1 MHMRHKRIVT
11 KQEGA
16 GPRTLPGPAPSRFKP
31 LSQPPRSCSKHRP
44 EPSASTRSRRGR
56 SPAMTLRNGSTWA
69 WSASRDYGSQ
79 ARWVLLFEGITLGEM
94 PHDGQKTE
102 RCADKA
108 RVGAGSGFR
117 CGETYPETR
126 ICYPT
131 LLGRLNAPSRHCAS
145 LAFLVT
151 NTGTTRKSH
160 ALRPVTRTRRRKQGT
175 EVCSRQCGALS
186 RCQRKRAFVPCSLE
200 RQQASATDGTRT
212 NGKRLRQREH
222 ATTACARAASYSK
235 YLAAPTGM
243 HWRIRP
249 TNSVSSKS
257 MPWSNQ
263 WRVQPAQP
271 FEKKSRQN
279 PVSPSSSTPC
289 TRTRAPNASHSARC
303 ITRYRLF
310 TSWEVK
316 ALRRNVLR

>member
-1 MHMRHKRIVT
+1 
-11 KQEGA
+11 
-16 GPRTLPGPAPSRFKP
+16 
-31 LSQPPRSCSKHRP
+31 
-44 EPSASTRSRRGR
+44 
-56 SPAMTLRNGSTWA
+56 
-69 WSASRDYGSQ
+69 
-79 ARWVLLFEGITLGEM
+79 M

-117 CGETYPETR
+117 CGETYPETS
-126 ICYPT
+126 ICCPT
-131 LLGRLNAPSRHCAS
+131 LLGRSNAPSRHYTS
-145 LAFLVT
+145 LALLAT
-151 NTGTTRKSH
+151 NTADSPKEPHLAPGNADAEAQTGSGGALTAMRH
-160 ALRPVTRTRRRKQGT
+160 APKMPTRTRL
-175 EVCSRQCGALS
+175 CPPCPLS
-186 RCQRKRAFVPCSLE
+186 V
-200 RQQASATDGTRT
+200 QASAATGRART
-212 NGKRLRQREH
+212 
-222 ATTACARAASYSK
+222 ASYSK
-235 YLAAPTGM
+235 YLAAHGM

-249 TNSVSSKS
+249 ISSASSKS

-289 TRTRAPNASHSARC
+289 TRTRAPNASRSARC
-303 ITRYRLF
+303 ITRYKLF